1 MIVLEIAML
10 LVGVLAVVYSV
21 RVSEKHKGSE
31 SIKERVEYMEYA
43 DFPEKEWTEKIDK
56 LREKAEDVY
65 NDVDDRLSKL
75 SNEKILGM
83 NEYSDQVLDKIEKN
97 HGEVVFLYDRMNE
110 KREEI
115 QKTVNEV
122 DSIRA
127 TLKDDTEKE
136 YQKLIEKEE
145 ALDQMKKEIE
155 MEALEIKEKQKE
167 IKESQQEI
175 KESQQ
180 NIKESQNDIAEKQK
194 QIEENQKEMEE
205 KQRHMGDFATDDFLS
220 EISESLKSETVD
232 MDEKTLATEQS
243 DSGHSAREQEDLEE
257 EEYLSANGEKLTG
270 VELAREKAKRKR
282 EQAKK
287 EREAIVAER
296 EAERKAERET
306 EDEIMSASD
315 VIDEEIRRI
324 EEAEEKERKESKQEE
339 MFVSSD
345 YQPLHEQEQPKNHND
360 AIIDLY
366 KKGRSIVEISRMLS
380 LGQGEV
386 KFVIDLYNAR

>member
-21 RVSEKHKGSE
+21 RVSEKHKGTE
-31 SIKERVEYMEYA
+31 SLKERVEYMEYA

-65 NDVDDRLSKL
+65 NEVDHKLSKL

-110 KREEI
+110 KQEEI
-115 QKTVNEV
+115 QKTVEEV

-127 TLKDDTEKE
+127 TLKDDTQKE
-136 YQKLIEKEE
+136 YQKLVEKEE
-145 ALDQMKKEIE
+145 ALDQMKKSIE
-155 MEALEIKEKQKE
+155 MEALEIQERQKE
-167 IKESQQEI
+167 INESQKEI
-175 KESQQ
+175 AVSQKEIEESQ
-180 NIKESQNDIAEKQK
+180 KEIEEKQK

-205 KQRHMGDFATDDFLS
+205 KQLHMGDFATDDLLS
-220 EISESLKSETVD
+220 EISESLKSEAEESS
-232 MDEKTLATEQS
+232 MES
-243 DSGHSAREQEDLEE
+243 SGEEPEIPEE
-257 EEYLSANGEKLTG
+257 EFLSPTGEKLTG

-282 EQAKK
+282 EKAKREREEKEAEKKAAKEAEKETKK
-287 EREAIVAER
+287 E
-296 EAERKAERET
+296 T
-306 EDEIMSASD
+306 ENDVFSTSD
-315 VIDEEIRRI
+315 VIDAEIRRI
-324 EEAEEKERKESKQEE
+324 EEAEEKELQEKNNE
-339 MFVSSD
+339 EDDMFTKSD
-345 YQPLHEQEQPKNHND
+345 IQPVFEQEQPKNHND

-366 KKGRSIVEISRMLS
+366 KKGRSVVEISRMLS